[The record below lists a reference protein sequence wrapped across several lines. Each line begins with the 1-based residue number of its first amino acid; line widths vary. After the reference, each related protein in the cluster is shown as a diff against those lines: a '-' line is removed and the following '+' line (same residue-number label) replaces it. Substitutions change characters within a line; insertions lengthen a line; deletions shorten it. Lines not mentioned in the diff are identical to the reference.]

1 MTKFVPICAVALVF
15 ALGGCA
21 QLSRIA
27 NRDGGAPAPDAAASA
42 AGAAPEAPAAA
53 PPEVA
58 PETPEEVQAVV
69 SAPPPAAGA
78 NTAAALDTVSD
89 EQKAAAQSVTEG
101 GNRLG
106 EVTASLGDPTEGGL
120 WVKTAL
126 VSSTQPGRIENPAN
140 GQSGLVE
147 LRPGDGGT
155 TLSLS
160 TMRLLEIPLTDIPTV
175 VIYSQ

>member
-1 MTKFVPICAVALVF
+1 MVT
-15 ALGGCA
+15 
-21 QLSRIA
+21 
-27 NRDGGAPAPDAAASA
+27 
-42 AGAAPEAPAAA
+42 
-53 PPEVA
+53 
-58 PETPEEVQAVV
+58 T
-69 SAPPPAAGA
+69 APPPAAGA
-78 NTAAALDTVSD
+78 NTAASLDTVTD

-126 VSSTQPGRIENPAN
+126 VSSTQSGRVENPAN
-140 GQSGLVE
+140 GQTGLVE
-147 LRPGDGGT
+147 LRPGEGGT

-175 VIYSQ
+175 VLYSQ